1 MPRSSWTNIYYRI
14 GVNMNNKI
22 IIASLSVLLLVSIY
36 FNVDG
41 RKTSN
46 TTDYDGQVARLNA
59 RIDSFQHVYD
69 SLETEVKSMD
79 SVMELYRGD
88 IAKNETKIANLRNR
102 LADVKDKYEDI
113 IDSVKH
119 YTTSDMQRFF
129 SEHYK

>member
-1 MPRSSWTNIYYRI
+1 
-14 GVNMNNKI
+14 MNSKT
-22 IIASLSVLLLVSIY
+22 IIAILSVLLLVSIY
-36 FNVDG
+36 FIVDG

-79 SVMELYRGD
+79 SVMESYRSD

-102 LADVKDKYEDI
+102 LADVKDKYENI

-129 SEHYK
+129 SDRYK

>member
-1 MPRSSWTNIYYRI
+1 
-14 GVNMNNKI
+14 MNSKT
-22 IIASLSVLLLVSIY
+22 IIAILSVLLLVSIY

-102 LADVKDKYEDI
+102 LADVKDKYENI

-129 SEHYK
+129 SDRYK

>member
-1 MPRSSWTNIYYRI
+1 
-14 GVNMNNKI
+14 MNSKT
-22 IIASLSVLLLVSIY
+22 IIAILSVLLLVSIY

-102 LADVKDKYEDI
+102 LADVKDKYENI

-129 SEHYK
+129 SDRYKWFRCSFTSISCP